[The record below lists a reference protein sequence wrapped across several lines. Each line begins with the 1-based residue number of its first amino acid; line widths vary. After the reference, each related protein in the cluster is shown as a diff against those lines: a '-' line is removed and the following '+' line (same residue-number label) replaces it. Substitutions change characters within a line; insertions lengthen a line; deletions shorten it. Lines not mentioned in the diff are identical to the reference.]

1 MGKKNSNKSVV
12 EKEGYKRNR
21 ETLARNYSVGLTH
34 ILPFEE
40 LPYSFCTVVM
50 GIEYVRIQAR

>member
-21 ETLARNYSVGLTH
+21 ETLARNYSVGLTP
-34 ILPFEE
+34 ILSFEE
-40 LPYSFCTVVM
+40 LPFYFCTVVM
-50 GIEYVRIQAR
+50 GIEYKRIQAR

>member
-1 MGKKNSNKSVV
+1 MGTKNSKESVV

-40 LPYSFCTVVM
+40 LPFSFCIVVM
-50 GIEYVRIQAR
+50 GI